1 MTKKWNYQKESAFKI
16 LLLKLIT
23 TEGIARTRGRNTKT
37 RAEIITNLEEEVKE
51 ARRKY
56 VEI

>member
-23 TEGIARTRGRNTKT
+23 NEGIAPTRGRNTKT

-51 ARRKY
+51 ARRIY